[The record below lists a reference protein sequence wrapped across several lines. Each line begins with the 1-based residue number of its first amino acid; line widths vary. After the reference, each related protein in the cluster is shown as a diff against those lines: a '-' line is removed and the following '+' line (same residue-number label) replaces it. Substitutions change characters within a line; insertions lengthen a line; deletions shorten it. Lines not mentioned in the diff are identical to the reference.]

1 MTAYR
6 DDATGTGAIVRKP
19 ARKERAGSE
28 VRTLRRAL
36 WRFNRGDE
44 GGRKILERSDWVIA
58 LVGRAGRVSLST
70 HDDGFRG

>member
-6 DDATGTGAIVRKP
+6 DDATGTEAVVRKP

-70 HDDGFRG
+70 YDDGFRG